1 MNYAALPVHDKRRF
15 GCIDLEYPNKLGMYA
30 ESSKCDRGRHRFTSI
45 IDAELSNEGCSILF
59 RDYIFLLKNSR
70 RGRGL
75 VDGKHEEQVAMSMEK
90 NMIVKFNFLRSGE
103 TVSRYVHLV
112 LKVIL
117 KIYSLLLSRLVPVL
131 NNSTNSRW
139 KWFKGCLG
147 ALNGTYISGQ
157 VPIDEK

>member
-1 MNYAALPVHDKRRF
+1 M
-15 GCIDLEYPNKLGMYA
+15 
-30 ESSKCDRGRHRFTSI
+30 I
-45 IDAELSNEGCSILF
+45 I
-59 RDYIFLLKNSR
+59 
-70 RGRGL
+70 
-75 VDGKHEEQVAMSMEK
+75 
-90 NMIVKFNFLRSGE
+90 KFNFLRYGE

-157 VPIDEK
+157 KGRNLTNVLVMCDSDMKFVYILPGLEGSTNGAHNLLNLPIAKSIST